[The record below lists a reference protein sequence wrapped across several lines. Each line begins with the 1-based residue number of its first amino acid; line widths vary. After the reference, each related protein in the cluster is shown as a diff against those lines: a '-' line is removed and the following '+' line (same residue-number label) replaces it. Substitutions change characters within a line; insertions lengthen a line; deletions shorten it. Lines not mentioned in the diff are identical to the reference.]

1 MKIPAAR
8 RNDLDA
14 IRALLAEND
23 LPTSDV
29 DASLLNDF
37 LVAEDASGALVGS
50 IGLER
55 FGSTALLRSLAVAQ
69 TARNG
74 GLGSNLLSQAE
85 SLARESGVS
94 ELWLL
99 TTTAADFFRR
109 AGYAEVDRSR
119 ASAELQSSTQFAEL
133 CPATAVCMKKRL

>member
-99 TTTAADFFRR
+99 TTTVANF
-109 AGYAEVDRSR
+109 
-119 ASAELQSSTQFAEL
+119 
-133 CPATAVCMKKRL
+133 